1 MLNVVNFL
9 RSKLPMLRRFAGSA
23 GSLAIGIVAQ
33 AIGFVLLARYL
44 GTVQFGHLV
53 TITAVTALANSWCGF
68 GPGELLRRVVSRD
81 RSMYPQAIG
90 HTVLMILIT
99 GIVLSVLV
107 VAGMMLFV
115 PDGSDPLEYLQI
127 LLLFV
132 PTNVIF
138 PSYINMVEN
147 VFLARGDFKRANIVN
162 GCSGLARALAAV
174 VACGIFGLSSLLSWA
189 LCWAAV
195 HVVMCLLCLAAIWRF
210 GRPRWRILQNEIWL
224 GGNLALSSFFIG
236 LRHNVD
242 VLVLSAVTT
251 PEFVGVYGAGR
262 RVIGAA
268 LVVPG
273 SFDRVIY
280 GNLAVA
286 GKNGA
291 SGSLKLAR
299 RYLIYS
305 VAISG
310 ATSVALFLAAP
321 FAPLIFGGAFGAA
334 SDVIRILAWTVITTA
349 IQFLAFDA
357 LNASEHHKVSTIVGS
372 IANAAGAAM
381 VVVFGSVYGTFG
393 IYAALYLSDITR
405 GGGLWL
411 ALHWL
416 ARRQHGGTARGT
428 EA

>member
-1 MLNVVNFL
+1 MLNVINFL

-33 AIGFVLLARYL
+33 AIAFILLARYL

-53 TITAVTALANSWCGF
+53 TVTAVTALANSWCGF

-115 PDGSDPLEYLQI
+115 PDGSDPLEYLLI
-127 LLLFV
+127 LSLLV

-162 GCSGLARALAAV
+162 GGSGLVRALAAV
-174 VACGIFGLSSLLSWA
+174 VACGFFGLSSLLSWA
-189 LCWAAV
+189 LVWAAV
-195 HVVMCLLCLAAIWRF
+195 HVVMCLLCVAAIWRF

-242 VLVLSAVTT
+242 VLVLSAVTS
-251 PEFVGVYGAGR
+251 PEFVGIYGAGR

-286 GKNGA
+286 GKDGA
-291 SGSLKLAR
+291 AASLKLAR

-310 ATSVALFLAAP
+310 ATSVALFLVAP

-393 IYAALYLSDITR
+393 IFVALYLSDITR
-405 GGGLWL
+405 GGALWF

-416 ARRQHGGTARGT
+416 ARRQHGETAQGT